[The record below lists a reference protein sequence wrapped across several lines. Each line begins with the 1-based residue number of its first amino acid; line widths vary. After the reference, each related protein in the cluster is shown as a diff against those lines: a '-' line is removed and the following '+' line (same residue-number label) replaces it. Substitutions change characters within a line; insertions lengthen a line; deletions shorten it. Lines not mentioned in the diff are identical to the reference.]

1 MRIDAYNAVSQIYQ
15 NNNRTSTVNKSKS
28 VKNASDKIEISETA
42 RTYQTA
48 KSAVDKASDV
58 REDKVAHIKAMMALG
73 TYNISAS
80 QIADKLMNNSSTF
93 TF

>member
-1 MRIDAYNAVSQIYQ
+1 MSIDAYNAVSQIYQ
-15 NNNRTSTVNKSKS
+15 TNKTSTVNRSKS
-28 VKNASDKIEISETA
+28 VKDTSDKIEISETA

-48 KSAVDKASDV
+48 KSAVDKASDI
-58 REDKVAHIKAMMALG
+58 REDKVAHIKAMMAAG

-80 QIADKLMNNSSTF
+80 QIVDKLMNDKSTF

>member
-15 NNNRTSTVNKSKS
+15 TNKTSTVNRSKS
-28 VKNASDKIEISETA
+28 VKDTSDKIEISETA
-42 RTYQTA
+42 ITYQTA
-48 KSAVDKASDV
+48 KSAVDKASDI
-58 REDKVAHIKAMMALG
+58 REDKVAHIKAMMAAG

-80 QIADKLMNNSSTF
+80 QIADKLMNDKSTF